1 MTVLFFQGLA
11 GSGPGHWQRHWVEA
25 LDDARFVEQ
34 RDFDRPDLEDWLAR
48 AVAAIEAAPD
58 AVLVGHSLGAVLIAH
73 LAARR
78 PDLPVRGAL
87 LVAPADV
94 EEAAAR
100 APAIAGFGPLPQ
112 AALPFPAIVVGSRND
127 PYMRWERTR
136 QFASLWDAKLIDL
149 GNAGHINVASGHGPW
164 PEGRLFVDLLAGRHP
179 KPFLIASRDVPSR
192 AATRG
197 FAARSRKA

>member
-25 LDDARFVEQ
+25 LDEARFVEQ
-34 RDFDRPDLEDWLAR
+34 RDFDRPDLDDWLAR

-136 QFASLWDAKLIDL
+136 RFASLWDAKLIDL
-149 GNAGHINVASGHGPW
+149 GNTGHINVASGHGLW

-179 KPFLIASRDVPSR
+179 KPFLIASRDVPAH
-192 AATRG
+192 AASRG